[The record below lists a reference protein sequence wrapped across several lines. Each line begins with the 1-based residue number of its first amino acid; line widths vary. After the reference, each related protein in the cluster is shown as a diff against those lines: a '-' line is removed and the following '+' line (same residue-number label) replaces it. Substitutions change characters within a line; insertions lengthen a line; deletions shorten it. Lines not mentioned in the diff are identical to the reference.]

1 MLTTPWISRLVALLL
16 LLAMMAAA
24 YVFIADPLVVAYS
37 ETDEAIDN
45 TRVYLGHVERLGA
58 TRPEFAKQMA
68 ELDRRHV
75 AQGYYLSG
83 GTDALAAVALQDRLK
98 QIIEANGGTLR
109 SIQPLAGMD
118 EQGFRRVTVRVQMT
132 GTIESLFRTAYSL
145 EAGMPLVFIENI
157 GIQNRTARHT
167 STTTDDSELTQ
178 EPILTVGFDL
188 YGYLPLEAK

>member
-16 LLAMMAAA
+16 LLAVIAAA
-24 YVFIADPLVVAYS
+24 YVFIIDPLVVAYA
-37 ETDEAIDN
+37 ETDDATDN
-45 TRVYLGHVERLGA
+45 TRVYLQHVERLGA
-58 TRPEFAKQMA
+58 TRPELARQMA

-75 AQGYYLSG
+75 AQGYYLTG

-98 QIIEANGGTLR
+98 QIIDANGGTLR

-132 GTIESLFRTAYSL
+132 GTIESLFRTVYLL

-157 GIQNRTARHT
+157 GIQNRMARHT
-167 STTTDDSELTQ
+167 STQTDESEMTQ

-188 YGYLPLEAK
+188 YGYLPFEAK

>member
-16 LLAMMAAA
+16 LLAGMAAA
-24 YVFIADPLVVAYS
+24 YVFVIDPLVVAYA
-37 ETDEAIDN
+37 ETDDAIAD
-45 TRVYLGHVERLGA
+45 TRVYLQHVERLGA
-58 TRPEFAKQMA
+58 TRPALAKQMA
-68 ELDRRHV
+68 ELDRRHGTR
-75 AQGYYLSG
+75 GYYLSG

-98 QIIEANGGTLR
+98 QIIDANGGSLR

-132 GTIESLFRTAYSL
+132 ATTESLFRTVYLL
-145 EAGMPLVFIENI
+145 EAGTPLVFIENI
-157 GIQNRTARHT
+157 GIQNRMARR
-167 STTTDDSELTQ
+167 TTIQTDDSELTQ